1 MNLLLAPKPLQI
13 QEAKNT
19 RSTIATKDNHGNK
32 KRVLTVDDEP
42 DTSLVLKLVLE
53 DNGFEVSSSNDPT
66 TVLKSFKANSYDLLV
81 LDIKMPEMNGIK
93 LYQEIRKKDNEV
105 KICFLTASNMYHEKL
120 GNEEYCLN
128 KNWFIQKPI
137 ENENLVNKVAKIL
150 SL

>member
-1 MNLLLAPKPLQI
+1 MNLLLAPKSLQI
-13 QEAKNT
+13 REAKNT
-19 RSTIATKDNHGNK
+19 RSTIATKDNHRNK

-66 TVLKSFKANSYDLLV
+66 TVSKSFKANSYDLLV
-81 LDIKMPEMNGIK
+81 LDIKMPEMDGIK

-137 ENENLVNKVAKIL
+137 ENEKLVNKVAKIL